1 MKFSLALILCSTIT
15 NSCLLPYK
23 YSQNFDSLYTCL
35 VEGYEQSILELKD
48 IGEID
53 VNKNELYIKF
63 MCTDESKIG
72 EGIVTGKQVYKLSKF

>member
-72 EGIVTGKQVYKLSKF
+72 EKT

>member
-1 MKFSLALILCSTIT
+1 LKFSLALILCSTIT

-72 EGIVTGKQVYKLSKF
+72 EKT